1 MVRSSEQTRQQIL
14 DAAIEEFSTHGI
26 AGARVDRIAKAA
38 GANIS
43 SLFRYYGSK
52 AQLFEAAF
60 DALALGSIDVVPFD
74 ADDLP
79 GYTGQLMD
87 HYRAHPEIVR
97 LSAWY
102 QLERPAEGV
111 PAQVVV
117 SERSKLE
124 QIERAQAAGT
134 ITRELSAVDLL
145 NVVLHVSLAATGTTP
160 ILAATPIDHATAR
173 QAAMTAVERLVE
185 PSDR

>member
-74 ADDLP
+74 AEDLP
-79 GYTGQLMD
+79 GYTGRLMD

-145 NVVLHVSLAATGTTP
+145 NVVLHLSLAATGTTP
-160 ILAATPIDHATAR
+160 ILAATPIDHAAAR
-173 QAAMTAVERLVE
+173 RAAMTAVERLVE